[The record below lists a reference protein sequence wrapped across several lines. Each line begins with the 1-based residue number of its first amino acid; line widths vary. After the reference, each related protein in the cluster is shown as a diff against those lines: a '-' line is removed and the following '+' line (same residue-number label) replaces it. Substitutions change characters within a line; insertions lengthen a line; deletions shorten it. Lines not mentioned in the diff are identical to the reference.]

1 MVYLFLADGFEEV
14 EALTP
19 LDILRRAQIPVKT
32 VGVGTNRPC
41 GAHQIIVEADIS
53 TADLDFYNMT
63 AVILPG
69 GMPGTLNLE
78 KSDVV
83 QDALSRA
90 MENNLTVAAICAA
103 PSILGH
109 KGYLE
114 GKIATC
120 FPGFEKDLFGTE
132 VIDQAI
138 VWDGNILTARGAGV
152 ALDFA
157 LALVSRLASEEK
169 SKEIRGVIQCR

>member
-19 LDILRRAQIPVKT
+19 LDMLRRAQIPVTT
-32 VGVGTNRPC
+32 VGIGGEYIR
-41 GAHQIIVEADIS
+41 GAHDIVVKADIS
-53 TADLDFYNMT
+53 ATDMDYNDLT

-78 KSDVV
+78 KSDDV
-83 QDALSRA
+83 QRAIAYA

-109 KGYLE
+109 AGYLK
-114 GKIATC
+114 GRKATC
-120 FPGFEKDLFGTE
+120 FPGFEDALLGAKLSDEPL
-132 VIDQAI
+132 A
-138 VWDGNILTARGAGV
+138 WDGNILTAKGAGV

-157 LALVSRLASEEK
+157 FALVSRLASEK
-169 SKEIRGVIQCR
+169 ISAEIRGAIQCR

>member
-19 LDILRRAQIPVKT
+19 LDMLRRAQVPVTT
-32 VGVGTNRPC
+32 VGVGGEYIC
-41 GAHQIIVEADIS
+41 GAHDIVVKADMSAADIDFK
-53 TADLDFYNMT
+53 DLT

-78 KSDVV
+78 KSDDV
-83 QDALSRA
+83 QRAIAYA
-90 MENNLTVAAICAA
+90 MENDLTVAAICAA

-109 KGYLE
+109 AGYLK
-114 GKIATC
+114 GRKATC
-120 FPGFEKDLFGTE
+120 FPGFEDDLLGADVSDDSF
-132 VIDQAI
+132 
-138 VWDGNILTARGAGV
+138 VWDGNALTAKGAGV

-157 LALVSRLASEEK
+157 FELVKRLVSEEK
-169 SKEIRGVIQCR
+169 SAEIRGAIQCR

>member
-19 LDILRRAQIPVKT
+19 LDMLRRAQVPVTT
-32 VGVGTNRPC
+32 VGIGGEYIG
-41 GAHQIIVEADIS
+41 GAHDIVVKADIS
-53 TADLDFYNMT
+53 AAEIDFNNLT

-78 KSDVV
+78 KSDDV
-83 QDALSRA
+83 QCAIAYA
-90 MENNLTVAAICAA
+90 MENDLTVAAICAA

-109 KGYLE
+109 SGYLK
-114 GKIATC
+114 GRKATC
-120 FPGFEKDLFGTE
+120 FPGFENDLLDAE
-132 VIDQAI
+132 LSDEPL
-138 VWDGNILTARGAGV
+138 VWDGNILTAKGAGV

-157 LALVSRLASEEK
+157 FELVKHLVSDEK
-169 SKEIRGVIQCR
+169 SAEIRGAIQCR